1 MNQEL
6 IDWYENYLKNYKR
19 SNEKTIRNYIYDL
32 KAFDKFIDKEFT
44 DVSEEDIDIYILN

>member
-6 IDWYENYLKNYKR
+6 IDRYENYLKNYKR

-32 KAFDKFIDKEFT
+32 KAFDSVVREYYELDKLE
-44 DVSEEDIDIYILN
+44 SEEK